1 MSKKSKRQVSRQV
14 SRQVPRPLSAV
25 APKAAEF
32 NPDYSTTKRE
42 LRRIAI
48 LTGIFIVILAT
59 LAIFQ
64 NQLLA
69 LFVK

>member
-1 MSKKSKRQVSRQV
+1 MSKKSKRQVSRQA
-14 SRQVPRPLSAV
+14 PRPISTPV
-25 APKAAEF
+25 ARTTEF
-32 NPDYSTTKRE
+32 NPDYSTTKHE
-42 LRRIAI
+42 LRRIGVLA
-48 LTGIFIVILAT
+48 GAFIVVLIV

>member
-1 MSKKSKRQVSRQV
+1 MSKKSKRQVSR
-14 SRQVPRPLSAV
+14 PISATV
-25 APKAAEF
+25 ARTVEF

-42 LRRIAI
+42 LRRI
-48 LTGIFIVILAT
+48 GILAGSFI
-59 LAIFQ
+59 LVLIVMAIFQ

>member
-1 MSKKSKRQVSRQV
+1 MSKKSKRQVSR
-14 SRQVPRPLSAV
+14 PISAV
-25 APKAAEF
+25 AAKSTEF
-32 NPDYSTTKRE
+32 NPDYSITKHE
-42 LRRIAI
+42 LRRI
-48 LTGIFIVILAT
+48 GILAGAFIAVLVV

>member
-1 MSKKSKRQVSRQV
+1 MSKKSKRQAPRQA
-14 SRQVPRPLSAV
+14 SFQAAKAV
-25 APKAAEF
+25 EF
-32 NPDYSTTKRE
+32 NPDYTIIKRD
-42 LRRIAI
+42 LKRIGLLAGSFFA
-48 LTGIFIVILAT
+48 LLIV

>member
-14 SRQVPRPLSAV
+14 PRPSTIV
-25 APKAAEF
+25 AAKTAEF

-42 LRRIAI
+42 LRRI
-48 LTGIFIVILAT
+48 GILAGAFVAVLIV

-69 LFVK
+69 IFIK